1 MSTQLQILVL
11 NGPNLN
17 MLGRRE
23 PQKYGTQTLN
33 DIMQPLTDYAKQH
46 NVTLTHL
53 QSNSEAELIN
63 AIHGAWQKIDAIII
77 NPAAFT
83 HTSIA
88 LRDALLSVSIPFYE
102 VHITNVYAR
111 EAFRHHS
118 YFSDVAQGVI
128 CGLGAMGYQA
138 ALMAAISTLHSENN
152 SN

>member
-1 MSTQLQILVL
+1 MSTQLKILVL

-23 PQKYGTQTLN
+23 PNKYGTQTLD
-33 DIMQPLTDYAKQH
+33 DIMQPLTNYAQQH

-63 AIHGAWQKIDAIII
+63 AIHDGWQKIDAIII

-111 EAFRHHS
+111 EPFRHKS

-138 ALMAAISTLHSENN
+138 ALTAAMSTLQSENN

>member
-1 MSTQLQILVL
+1 MSAKLKILLV

-23 PQKYGTQTLN
+23 PHKYGTQTLN
-33 DIMQPLTDYAKQH
+33 EIVDGLTEYAETQQVSLSH
-46 NVTLTHL
+46 I
-53 QSNSEAELIN
+53 QSNSEAQLIE
-63 AIHGAWQKIDAIII
+63 AIHAQYAQCDAIII

-88 LRDALLSVSIPFYE
+88 LRDALLSVDIPFYE

-111 EAFRHHS
+111 EPFRHKS
-118 YFSDVAQGVI
+118 YFSDVAEGVI
-128 CGLGAMGYQA
+128 CGLGALGYRAAFDA
-138 ALMAAISTLHSENN
+138 ALAQLRKQNN

>member
-1 MSTQLQILVL
+1 MSAKLKILLV

-23 PQKYGTQTLN
+23 PHKYGMQTLN
-33 DIMQPLTDYAKQH
+33 EIVDALTEYAEAQQVSLSH
-46 NVTLTHL
+46 I
-53 QSNSEAELIN
+53 QSNSEAQLIE
-63 AIHGAWQKIDAIII
+63 AIHAQYEQCDAIII

-88 LRDALLSVSIPFYE
+88 LRDALLSVDIPFYE

-111 EAFRHHS
+111 EPFRHKS
-118 YFSDVAQGVI
+118 YFSDVAEGVI
-128 CGLGAMGYQA
+128 CGLGALGYRAAFDA
-138 ALMAAISTLHSENN
+138 ALAQLRKQNN